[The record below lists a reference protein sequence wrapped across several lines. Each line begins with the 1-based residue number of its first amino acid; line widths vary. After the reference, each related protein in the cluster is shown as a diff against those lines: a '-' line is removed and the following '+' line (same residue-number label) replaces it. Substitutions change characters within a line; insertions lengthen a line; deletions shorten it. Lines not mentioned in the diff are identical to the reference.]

1 MFRQLKEI
9 EMMGEREKTYGAR
22 ARRRDAIDSHNSYIP
37 YTFYETKY
45 YYKRITHIGETY
57 KSVFFFASCVQNVRN
72 KTNQHK
78 KIYGKANNIKD
89 MPEPI
94 KWSARARD
102 VAIRVYNTLHSSNKY
117 K

>member
-57 KSVFFFASCVQNVRN
+57 KSVFFLLRVCKMYEIKPTS
-72 KTNQHK
+72 TK
-78 KIYGKANNIKD
+78 KY
-89 MPEPI
+89 M
-94 KWSARARD
+94 ARQ
-102 VAIRVYNTLHSSNKY
+102 TT
-117 K
+117 